1 VFVENEQQS
10 HIDGLGSFGVSQK
23 CPHASEAERSHIRKN
38 FEKMVREFNK
48 WEALH
53 SVKKETTPHLKTF
66 AAFLEKTG
74 RGKIC
79 YHYFD
84 FQGKQAGQFFAQPNI
99 NIYD

>member
-1 VFVENEQQS
+1 MLLKPKDLISGRISRKWWGNS
-10 HIDGLGSFGVSQK
+10 T
-23 CPHASEAERSHIRKN
+23 SEKLYIVWR
-38 FEKMVREFNK
+38 
-48 WEALH
+48 
-53 SVKKETTPHLKTF
+53 KETTPHLKTF